1 MAQDFCVLE
10 AMCKQLKAVQQD
22 AGLIYTAAYD
32 PEALFMVGDHTIYW
46 PAHLMHDR
54 PSLFA
59 HRGIVKFLLRKG
71 TKLTITPATSSLQI
85 ILCGLLLVLQLVS
98 GEHLTSDLLTDYH
111 RSVED
116 WDFTFICG

>member
-32 PEALFMVGDHTIYW
+32 PEAWFMVGDHTIYW

-54 PSLFA
+54 PSLFS
-59 HRGIVKFLLRKG
+59 HRGLVKITLRSNK
-71 TKLTITPATSSLQI
+71 TLTITPAVSSLQI

-98 GEHLTSDLLTDYH
+98 GEHFTSDLLTDYH
-111 RSVED
+111 RCNDEFDLTS
-116 WDFTFICG
+116 ICA